1 MLDTIPVMLFVD
13 QISAPPVPVHV
24 IVDHVPVVAGLPIW
38 VTTLISAGIGAV
50 FGIVSGSLMEIFKP
64 AIQHFFLKRRIRPQL
79 KSELELNLEKV
90 KVIVGDKAQPSD
102 EIIMAHTFYLT
113 RVIDQSRFRYY
124 LDEEPLAIY
133 DIDGGKHLQ
142 NFYDT
147 FRSEIPELKELVH
160 TGEVKAASLWGCT
173 LNAVAF
179 GELFL
184 ESQKAA
190 VD

>member
-1 MLDTIPVMLFVD
+1 MPSVD

-24 IVDHVPVVAGLPIW
+24 IVDHVPVIAGLPIW
-38 VTTLISAGIGAV
+38 ATTLISAGIGAL
-50 FGIVSGSLMEIFKP
+50 FGIVSGLLMEIIKP
-64 AIQHFFLKRRIRPQL
+64 AVQHFFLKRRIRPQL
-79 KSELELNLEKV
+79 MAEIDLHLEKV
-90 KVIVGDKAQPSD
+90 KVIVGDKAQPSE

-124 LDEEPLAIY
+124 LEEEPLAVY

-147 FRSEIPELKELVH
+147 FQNEIPELKALVN
-160 TGEVKAASLWGCT
+160 TGEVKAASLWSVC
-173 LNAVAF
+173 LNAVTF
-179 GELFL
+179 GEMFL
-184 ESQKAA
+184 DRQKAA